1 MNKDQTLDIIAKI
14 KADREELE
22 RATIDAESLYKKS
35 MAACTSGRWVRADI
49 PPHPT
54 RLPGLVGT
62 GGGNSIQL

>member
-1 MNKDQTLDIIAKI
+1 MNEDKALDIIAKI

-22 RATIDAESLYKKS
+22 RAIIDVVESLYK
-35 MAACTSGRWVRADI
+35 MAACTSGRWVSADI

-54 RLPGLVGT
+54 RLPGLAGT